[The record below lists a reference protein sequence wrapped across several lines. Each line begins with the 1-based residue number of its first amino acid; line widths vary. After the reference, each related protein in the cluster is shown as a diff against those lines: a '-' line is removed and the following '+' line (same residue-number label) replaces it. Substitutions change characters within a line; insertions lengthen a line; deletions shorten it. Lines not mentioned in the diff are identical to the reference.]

1 MSCSKPA
8 FVLAATCERTTKSEQ
23 RFFTFCGWKKSANT
37 DLQHE

>member
-8 FVLAATCERTTKSEQ
+8 LVFADTLERITKSEQ
-23 RFFTFCGWKKSANT
+23 RFFTFCGWRTSANT